1 MNWIQGAFQRKQC
14 HILIWK
20 WRKHDLKKC
29 YVYWYGFQWPVV
41 INMLLHKI
49 RKVRSGSGGWL
60 IQTMFCNDLFFIKQ
74 SEISSKILAKLQ
86 LDMLTI
92 DQCYKIIIKNA
103 AEIAAQDLTNICIK
117 LMIAQWKKQWKAV
130 QCYEK
135 PVKNYC
141 MFDISC
147 LNDSD
152 RLKSAVMFCFYK
164 PFTVINSTLLVLYST
179 LYSTWLFEL
188 TSKLNGF
195 VLV

>member
-1 MNWIQGAFQRKQC
+1 MQQR
-14 HILIWK
+14 
-20 WRKHDLKKC
+20 
-29 YVYWYGFQWPVV
+29 
-41 INMLLHKI
+41 LLHKI
-49 RKVRSGSGGWL
+49 L
-60 IQTMFCNDLFFIKQ
+60 QTYASNDYT
-74 SEISSKILAKLQ
+74 E
-86 LDMLTI
+86 
-92 DQCYKIIIKNA
+92 
-103 AEIAAQDLTNICIK
+103 
-117 LMIAQWKKQWKAV
+117 KQWKAV

-164 PFTVINSTLLVLYST
+164 PFTVNNSTLLVLYST

-195 VLV
+195 VFSLEIFGIFMIFLIFLNI